1 MSLLYKTI
9 TLILCMW
16 GNQEVKCVV
25 QGRGAGKS
33 RMQAWHPEAM
43 GSPRHF
49 CGCAD
54 PLQPVLGPVAIC
66 VFSSGSLEG
75 PQESVLSQ
83 VTPACL
89 GRPWDALRQH

>member
-1 MSLLYKTI
+1 MLSKATGL
-9 TLILCMW
+9 
-16 GNQEVKCVV
+16 GSS
-25 QGRGAGKS
+25 GRKLGT
-33 RMQAWHPEAM
+33 EAM

-54 PLQPVLGPVAIC
+54 PLQPVLGPLAIC

-89 GRPWDALRQH
+89 GQPWDALREH